1 MDGEQADSS
10 GRVGSGGRGIKQ
22 KRRRTQGQQCGDC
35 WREVSIKG
43 LNNNEKNTIRLNKK
57 MKQITGM

>member
-22 KRRRTQGQQCGDC
+22 KRRRTQGQQCDFGFYFIPLSTPPG
-35 WREVSIKG
+35 R
-43 LNNNEKNTIRLNKK
+43 TI
-57 MKQITGM
+57 